1 MTGGLGVVV
10 GLAGA
15 GNSPVTAIDRSA
27 FQTPGR
33 GRGILDV
40 FRYRY
45 LLRLLIGKSTS
56 LRYRNSALGWA
67 WSYVRPTIQF
77 LVYYLVVGQ
86 VLGLHKHVPAFPLYL
101 FSGIVIVNLFNEAFG
116 AATRSIVE
124 NKALV
129 RKIYMPRELFPIAA
143 VIGSGIHFLPQLL
156 ILIIAGLI
164 FGWLPS
170 LSSVG
175 FVLAGLVMILALVM
189 GAGLLFSAVNVR
201 FRDAQNF
208 VEIVRTIATWSAPVL
223 YTWPMVQNAT
233 ENHSWLFDVYMS
245 NPLAVAVEFFHE
257 AFWTQIP
264 AVVNYAPKLP
274 DDPPAPLANATF
286 PPDFGWYVVAASAVC
301 ILLMLLGQFVFRRL
315 ERTFAQ
321 DL

>member
-1 MTGGLGVVV
+1 M
-10 GLAGA
+10 
-15 GNSPVTAIDRSA
+15 TAIDRSA

-40 FRYRY
+40 FRYHY

-56 LRYRNSALGWA
+56 LRYRNSALGWV

-86 VLGLHKHVPAFPLYL
+86 VLGLHKAVPAFPLYL
-101 FSGIVIVNLFNEAFG
+101 FSGIVVVNLFNEAFG

-143 VIGSGIHFLPQLL
+143 VIGSGIHFLPQLAVL
-156 ILIIAGLI
+156 VVAGLI

-175 FVLAGLVMILALVM
+175 FVLAGMAMILALVM
-189 GAGLLFSAVNVR
+189 GAGLLFSAINVR

-208 VEIVRTIATWSAPVL
+208 VDIVRTIATWSAPVL
-223 YTWPMVQNAT
+223 YTWVMVADVSKNVP
-233 ENHSWLFDVYMS
+233 WLFHIYMS

-257 AFWTQIP
+257 AFWAQ
-264 AVVNYAPKLP
+264 LP
-274 DDPPAPLANATF
+274 TIVHYEPTRPTDPPEILNATF
-286 PPDFGWYVVAASAVC
+286 PPDFGWYVVAAVGVC
-301 ILLMLLGQFVFRRL
+301 ILLMMLGQAVFRRL